1 MTLLTSVQTNTK
13 LCVLENIK
21 SITLQSRGL
30 IGYFVF
36 VMRVERGMVP
46 SCEAPGMSGKRRR
59 GRTGTICHEIV
70 FKRITHKVSIFLE
83 STFGE

>member
-1 MTLLTSVQTNTK
+1 MKTNTK

-21 SITLQSRGL
+21 SMTLQYRGL
-30 IGYFVF
+30 LRYAGL
-36 VMRVERGMVP
+36 VMRVERGMVH
-46 SCEAPGMSGKRRR
+46 SCEAPGMSGKRSR
-59 GRTGTICHEIV
+59 GRSGTICHDIV